1 MHDLEALAPLW
12 LLVALLG
19 ASIAVAILT
28 RRWNLPTSVVLVVVG
43 LVIALALPALHVS
56 PAVLVR
62 PELLLAIVLP
72 GLVFEAAFR
81 ADLGTIRPAAP
92 AILMLGIPGVV
103 VVAGIVAV
111 LLSAT
116 TGISPGEAFLV
127 GSMVAATDPA
137 AVLATFRHLPVPAR
151 LATLVEMESL
161 VNDGTGIV
169 LFALALDLL
178 AGHGSFGIALVSF
191 VVVVVGSSLLGAA
204 LGWAAVRLVG
214 RVDEHV
220 VELTITIVLAY
231 GTYLLADTLGGSGV
245 IATLVAAGA
254 FGAGARGALTD
265 RSLAAIDVVWELVA
279 FLLTASV
286 FLLVGVSIVPGTLVH
301 AVGPIVWG
309 VVATLVARGGGRLR
323 PARRRVATRRPDE
336 AAPRG
341 RRSVR
346 ARRDAGFGP
355 RPRPRPDVL
364 APRALLGRAARRGL
378 GRPRPVAPAGS
389 AEPRAA
395 PGDHLR
401 DRPVHAAGAGDD
413 RECRGS
419 PVRRAGHR
427 TTPGSRRRSRRP
439 IGPSG
444 GRARAAGCP
453 SSRSGDGPTSGGAH
467 RSRRG
472 RAARSA
478 SGPATRCSRRPAGR
492 PRRATSPRT
501 ARTRGRSRTDR
512 PAAGRR
518 PRSRRPRASATGRSR
533 PRPRSDRS
541 TSPRRRSPGVAPP
554 GPATRLRAGGGW
566 AGRDPA
572 AARACRVASSACRA
586 PSSACRA
593 IRRSRSTAARLAGS
607 RSSSQAALIEAIR
620 AEPSGPATSG

>member
-43 LVIALALPALHVS
+43 LIIALALPALHVS

-191 VVVVVGSSLLGAA
+191 VVVVVGSSLLGGA

-265 RSLAAIDVVWELVA
+265 RSLAAIDSVWELVA

-309 VVATLVARGGGRLR
+309 VVATLVARGVVVYGLLGGGSRLVGRMRRR
-323 PARRRVATRRPDE
+323 PAVDDPSGGDE
-336 AAPRG
+336 
-341 RRSVR
+341 
-346 ARRDAGFGP
+346 
-355 RPRPRPDVL
+355 
-364 APRALLGRAARRGL
+364 
-378 GRPRPVAPAGS
+378 
-389 AEPRAA
+389 
-395 PGDHLR
+395 
-401 DRPVHAAGAGDD
+401 
-413 RECRGS
+413 
-419 PVRRAGHR
+419 
-427 TTPGSRRRSRRP
+427 TPGSGLGLGPVPTSWLHVLFWAGLRGAVSVALALSLPPDLPNRELLQGITFGIVLFTLLVQGTTVNAVVRRS
-439 IGPSG
+439 
-444 GRARAAGCP
+444 
-453 SSRSGDGPTSGGAH
+453 GAL
-467 RSRRG
+467 
-472 RAARSA
+472 
-478 SGPATRCSRRPAGR
+478 ATE
-492 PRRATSPRT
+492 PRR
-501 ARTRGRSRTDR
+501 D
-512 PAAGRR
+512 
-518 PRSRRPRASATGRSR
+518 
-533 PRPRSDRS
+533 
-541 TSPRRRSPGVAPP
+541 
-554 GPATRLRAGGGW
+554 
-566 AGRDPA
+566 
-572 AARACRVASSACRA
+572 RA
-586 PSSACRA
+586 PVATADRA
-593 IRRSRSTAARLAGS
+593 
-607 RSSSQAALIEAIR
+607 
-620 AEPSGPATSG
+620 